1 MKKMISGVV
10 IALALSGCKAP
21 PVKPQEKLET
31 SVVDGTTLVHHHEI
45 GAPKTFTPV
54 YQAYRALYA
63 ASVMSTPG
71 FQGKRIGT
79 LKNGELYQVLGR
91 VENNWLAISDSP
103 ELQLTGY
110 VEFKAGV
117 PSARYD
123 ATVTGAPPVSRRPAR
138 QCIGVGNGD
147 SACRKGRSATWIIQ

>member
-1 MKKMISGVV
+1 MKKMLCGVA

-21 PVKPQEKLET
+21 SVHPQEKLET
-31 SVVDGTTLVHHHEI
+31 SVVDGTALVHRHEI
-45 GAPKTFTPV
+45 DAPKQFTPV

-71 FQGKRIGT
+71 FQGKRLRT
-79 LKNGELYQVLGR
+79 LGNGELYQVLGR
-91 VENNWLAISDSP
+91 VENNWLAISDNR

-123 ATVTGAPPVSRRPAR
+123 ATATGAPSASLPRSR